1 VQWVADLEQTQ
12 QVLLG
17 DSELLAR
24 CLSTLYVHHRGVG
37 CLPDGSGVL
46 VVLEALPASRLA
58 PLLVQHFASNTRSVV
73 QGALQALYWLSLKQ
87 HAQEVVTQNVQ
98 RTAQRAA
105 QMEELEQL
113 TLGLQ
118 QAAVELAQLQVA
130 RLPQ

>member
-1 VQWVADLEQTQ
+1 
-12 QVLLG
+12 
-17 DSELLAR
+17 
-24 CLSTLYVHHRGVG
+24 
-37 CLPDGSGVL
+37 
-46 VVLEALPASRLA
+46 
-58 PLLVQHFASNTRSVV
+58 
-73 QGALQALYWLSLKQ
+73 
-87 HAQEVVTQNVQ
+87 VVTQNVQ